1 MRNPWDIPSP
11 LPQKGART
19 PEAVFE
25 AVGRALSHW
34 ELVEQALALLFIFLT
49 TGRHKDRMDPSIR
62 AYGSIV
68 GVKARIAMVRAAAES
83 WFERFPDCPFSENC
97 KEVLRKCERWSSRR
111 NDIAHGRVSYPPK
124 KTDSWM
130 LYPGL
135 FTMKYS
141 IKGTPKYI
149 FRGEDMDQYSKGFYS
164 LYEEMEILSSSLVMW
179 RMANATKPNAEMP

>member
-68 GVKARIAMVRAAAES
+68 GVKARIAMVRAATES
-83 WFERFPDCPFSENC
+83 WFERFPDCPFSGNC
-97 KEVLRKCERWSSRR
+97 KEVLRKCERWRTGATTSRTV
-111 NDIAHGRVSYPPK
+111 G
-124 KTDSWM
+124 
-130 LYPGL
+130 
-135 FTMKYS
+135 
-141 IKGTPKYI
+141 
-149 FRGEDMDQYSKGFYS
+149 
-164 LYEEMEILSSSLVMW
+164 
-179 RMANATKPNAEMP
+179 